1 MDNEHKKAKRFVIVL
16 FLACLFIALACFGIF
31 IYIFLTIRGTELV
44 NDRIVTLSKAI
55 VMIGI
60 FFLVLAFGYLV
71 PILLSSRKRD
81 VNRNAANT
89 SDILDET
96 NMRKALEKYIPD
108 GETLLAGI
116 HAMSNETNIT
126 GVFGKW
132 VCTESK
138 LIPDE
143 NGGTVALNKKK
154 YSTYSIYIGITQYSL
169 IIAECERN
177 RYLYQFDDNPNAK
190 ASDIQEVTS
199 DIFLVDIGTC
209 FPLADIQ
216 NCDIKNGWMGS
227 VKCFITMNNGSYFKL
242 MLPKLGGLGG
252 GMPHHTEYREAII
265 ARLSRG
271 HA

>member
-1 MDNEHKKAKRFVIVL
+1 MDNEHKKAKRFVIAL
-16 FLACLFIALACFGIF
+16 FLACLFIAFVCFGIF

-55 VMIGI
+55 AMIGI

-81 VNRNAANT
+81 VNSHAANT
-89 SDILDET
+89 SDFFDET
-96 NMRKALEKYIPD
+96 KMRQALEKYILD

-116 HAMSNETNIT
+116 RAVSKETNIT
-126 GVFGKW
+126 GVFGKCI
-132 VCTESK
+132 CTENK
-138 LIPDE
+138 LIPAE

-154 YSTYSIYIGITQYSL
+154 YSTYDIYIGITQYSL
-169 IIAECERN
+169 VITECERN
-177 RYLYQFDDNPNAK
+177 RYLYQFDDNPNVK

-199 DIFLVDIGTC
+199 EIFLVDIGTC
-209 FPLADIQ
+209 FPLADVQ

-227 VKCFITMNNGSYFKL
+227 VKCFITINNGSYFKL

-265 ARLSRG
+265 ARLCG
-271 HA
+271 GNA